1 MPTTGTMG
9 PPPHQNA
16 LKIVPP
22 VKSYQYEMDDSLAGT
37 GINLDEEEQYM
48 NDYETRV
55 GFGAHVPG
63 GRGSFYG
70 AGPANQPA
78 EPSQSKSQE
87 EMVAE
92 AADRAWNE
100 AAHRYATSR
109 AQDFL
114 QQGFIH
120 PATLHAR
127 MSKVATANGLE
138 LNRDPKPPNPNMP
151 LGRFSNPNNWSK
163 PSVTVTTRTSGDS
176 TIITTAESFLPKDAF
191 LIDQIALLSLATQ
204 TRLGELLSDAALVS
218 SNRQQTAHGIIPPE
232 WADAAEPH
240 IMDSAP
246 SPSTTSRKRKS
257 NGLKAIM
264 IHTDM
269 T

>member
-1 MPTTGTMG
+1 MG
-9 PPPHQNA
+9 PPPYQNA
-16 LKIVPP
+16 LKLALP

-63 GRGSFYG
+63 GRGTLFG

-87 EMVAE
+87 EMVADT
-92 AADRAWNE
+92 ADRVWNE
-100 AAHRYATSR
+100 AAHRYGTSR

-114 QQGFIH
+114 QQGFVY
-120 PATLHAR
+120 PAMLHAR
-127 MSKVATANGLE
+127 MSKIAAANGLE
-138 LNRDPKPPNPNMP
+138 LNRDPKVPNANMP
-151 LGRFSNPNNWSK
+151 LGRFSNPNTWAK
-163 PSVTVTTRTSGDS
+163 PSVTVTTRTSPDN
-176 TIITTAESFLPKDAF
+176 TIVTTSQSFLPKDAF

-204 TRLGELLSDAALVS
+204 TRLGELLCDASLVS

-232 WADAAEPH
+232 WVDAAEPQ
-240 IMDSAP
+240 ILGSAV
-246 SPSTTSRKRKS
+246 SPSTTSRKRKWIDCS
-257 NGLKAIM
+257 VFSYVC
-264 IHTDM
+264 
-269 T
+269 